1 MNEVDETNP
10 LGTLIVH
17 VKSYE
22 FILNSCGAEVV
33 NQLTDAQTLTLARLI
48 KILISFI
55 RHELIFIFILLSSV
69 LMQREIHQGEVK
81 ATKLPTDRG
90 VMRHWCCAPTI
101 HFVLCSWCYFLLYL
115 LLLLPAVHN

>member
-10 LGTLIVH
+10 LGTLIVF
-17 VKSYE
+17 VKSFE

-55 RHELIFIFILLSSV
+55 RHKLIFIFILLSSV

-90 VMRHWCCAPTI
+90 VMRH
-101 HFVLCSWCYFLLYL
+101 
-115 LLLLPAVHN
+115 

>member
-55 RHELIFIFILLSSV
+55 RHKLTLIFILLSSV
-69 LMQREIHQGEVK
+69 LMQWRSQSDQ
-81 ATKLPTDRG
+81 TTDRQR
-90 VMRHWCCAPTI
+90 RHETLMLCTHNTFCA
-101 HFVLCSWCYFLLYL
+101 V
-115 LLLLPAVHN
+115 